1 MTTPEQSLDV
11 IDKGMAPL
19 QVVRRWTA
27 GSRSTTSGGGQIGR
41 MYLTT
46 RSSTIPYLQWY
57 IGNNFTYYG

>member
-41 MYLTT
+41 DVLNYRKFNYTLLTVV
-46 RSSTIPYLQWY
+46 YW
-57 IGNNFTYYG
+57 

>member
-27 GSRSTTSGGGQIGR
+27 GSLRTTSVAGQIGR
-41 MYLTT
+41 DLLNYQRFNYTLC
-46 RSSTIPYLQWY
+46 YGVQW
-57 IGNNFTYYG
+57 